1 MADQSKLNSTF
12 NLDDDD
18 ILNSSMLSYGSS
30 LLLKNST
37 DEALIFEQLQLYQ
50 KKVKDLQAD
59 KLKLKALLRKAKDAI
74 ESVNNKHKTA
84 LEHVKL
90 TEVRLEHAEMRVNEM

>member
-1 MADQSKLNSTF
+1 MH
-12 NLDDDD
+12 
-18 ILNSSMLSYGSS
+18 
-30 LLLKNST
+30 
-37 DEALIFEQLQLYQ
+37 Q
-50 KKVKDLQAD
+50 KKIKDLQAD

-90 TEVRLEHAEMRVNEM
+90 TEVRL